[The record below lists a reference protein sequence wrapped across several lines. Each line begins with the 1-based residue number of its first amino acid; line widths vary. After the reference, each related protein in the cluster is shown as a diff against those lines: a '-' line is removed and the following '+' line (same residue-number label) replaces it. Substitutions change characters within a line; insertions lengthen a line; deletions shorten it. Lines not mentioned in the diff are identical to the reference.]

1 MTATKSADTTKLVVA
16 TAVMAFGALTLGAPV
31 ALADD
36 AVVDQASIVEQQPTT
51 AGDQG
56 TTERRKGRVYI
67 IGKTTKPHARQG

>member
-16 TAVMAFGALTLGAPV
+16 AAVIAFGALTLGAPV

-36 AVVDQASIVEQQPTT
+36 TLVDQATVVEQPTVG
-51 AGDQG
+51 GDQS
-56 TTERRKGRVYI
+56 TSERRKARVYI